1 MGDIL
6 LIKILPW
13 KPVAL
18 RIKIKICFFKKIIY
32 VWLHWLFIA
41 LLGLSLIVASRVY
54 SLWCTGFPLQ
64 WLLLLWSTGSRLVG
78 FNGWSTRAQRL
89 WCMDLVALRHVTSSW
104 TRDWTRVPCIG
115 RQILMYCTTRE
126 VQIFIWLTWPWIAY
140 LSYLYSLSLATLTWT
155 LDYKV
160 GVGL

>member
-41 LLGLSLIVASRVY
+41 LFGLSLIVASRVY